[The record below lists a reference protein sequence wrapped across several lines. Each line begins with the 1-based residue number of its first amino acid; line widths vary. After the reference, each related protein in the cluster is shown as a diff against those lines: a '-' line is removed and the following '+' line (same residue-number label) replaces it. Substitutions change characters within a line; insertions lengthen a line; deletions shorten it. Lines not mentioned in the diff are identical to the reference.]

1 MNPADNEPGGLL
13 DEAAERQAFAEA
25 VAEWRRADAEAVA
38 EWRRADAEAAAAG
51 TKKPLVI
58 EREYLT
64 GPSSSSKSGAGVGTS
79 FGEEAGGMGMWK
91 NPFAP
96 AASAV
101 EDSKKVTQIMDN

>member
-25 VAEWRRADAEAVA
+25 VAEWRRADAEA
-38 EWRRADAEAAAAG
+38 AATG

-58 EREYLT
+58 EREYIT
-64 GPSSSSKSGAGVGTS
+64 GPSGTGKTSGGVGTS

-96 AASAV
+96 PTSAV
-101 EDSKKVTQIMDN
+101 EDTKQVNTTLFNFATYTTKNM

>member
-1 MNPADNEPGGLL
+1 VNPADNEPGGLL
-13 DEAAERQAFAEA
+13 DEAAERQAF
-25 VAEWRRADAEAVA
+25 AEAVA

-64 GPSSSSKSGAGVGTS
+64 GPSSNTGKTSGGVGTS
-79 FGEEAGGMGMWK
+79 FGEESGGMGMWK

-96 AASAV
+96 PSSAV
-101 EDSKKVTQIMDN
+101 EDTKQVIQLYSTLQQYAYD

>member
-1 MNPADNEPGGLL
+1 VNPADNEPGGLL

-38 EWRRADAEAAAAG
+38 AG

-64 GPSSSSKSGAGVGTS
+64 GPSSTGKTSGGVGTS

-96 AASAV
+96 PSSAV
-101 EDSKKVTQIMDN
+101 EDTKQVIQLYSTLQQYAYD